1 MTCDECAIEKAAIEH
16 SIIGIRSL
24 VGEGT
29 VLKNVIPYADPFT
42 GEADAMVFKGRTRA
56 EPVTRPAFA
65 ISPFLERVIR
75 FRAERAGRERE
86 KQK

>member
-1 MTCDECAIEKAAIEH
+1 M
-16 SIIGIRSL
+16 
-24 VGEGT
+24 
-29 VLKNVIPYADPFT
+29 VL
-42 GEADAMVFKGRTRA
+42 KGRTRV

-65 ISPFLERVIR
+65 IPPFLKRVIR